1 MNILITTGIFPPDV
15 GGPAKFVPL
24 IADNLSKN
32 HSLNVITLSEE
43 TYSVDEFDYGIFR
56 IKRNQNKIF
65 RFIKTVMLITRKGRN
80 VNIIF
85 INGLWLEVYIANLF
99 LRKKTIRKIV
109 GDPVWEKLY
118 TQYRIDDNFDQ
129 FQQKKYTL
137 KIELLKFLRNFTLK
151 SSNTIVV
158 PSKHLMDFVK
168 NLGFKGS
175 LLQINNG
182 TEITESKKTNKD
194 SYEFLIVSRLVRQ
207 KNIDIVLKSL
217 SLVKEKYSIDFQL
230 NIVGEG
236 PEYKKLNG
244 LIEQLNLIEN
254 VKLVGPKHGEE
265 LNHFYKTSNYFLQIS
280 TYEGMP
286 HSVLEAMNYGLTV
299 IISNFGGN
307 AELLLNNKYGYLVD
321 SFKVEEIANTIYQA
335 LNDAEERFIE
345 GKKLIESN
353 FDIEETIKNY
363 TELITNDG

>member
-32 HSLNVITLSEE
+32 HVLNVITLSEE
-43 TYSVDEFDYGIFR
+43 THNIDEFNYR
-56 IKRNQNKIF
+56 ISRIRRKQNKLY
-65 RFIKTVMLITRKGRN
+65 RFLKTVILIIKEGRK

-85 INGLWLEVYIANLF
+85 VNGLWLEVYVANLF

-109 GDPVWEKLY
+109 GDPIWEKLY
-118 TQYRIDDNFDQ
+118 TKYRIDDNFDQ

-151 SSNTIVV
+151 SNNTIVV

-168 NLGFKGS
+168 NIGFKGR

-182 TEITESKKTNKD
+182 TEITENKKTNKD
-194 SYEFLIVSRLVRQ
+194 SYDFLIVSRLVRQ
-207 KNIDIVLKSL
+207 KNIDLVLKSL
-217 SLVKEKYSIDFQL
+217 SVVKEKYSVNFNL

-236 PEYKKLNG
+236 PEYKNIIN
-244 LIEQLNLIEN
+244 LIEQLKLKECVN
-254 VKLVGPKHGEE
+254 LVGSKHGEE
-265 LNHFYKTSNYFLQIS
+265 LNQFYKTSNYFLQIS

-321 SFKVEEIANTIYQA
+321 SFEVKEIANTIYQA
-335 LNDAEERFIE
+335 LNDAEKKFIK
-345 GKKLIESN
+345 GKKLIESE
-353 FDIEETIKNY
+353 FDIQETIKNY
-363 TELITNDG
+363 TDLILNNE

>member
-32 HSLNVITLSEE
+32 HVLNVITLSEE
-43 TYSVDEFDYGIFR
+43 LNNIDEFDYGILR
-56 IKRNQNKIF
+56 IRRKQNKLY
-65 RFIKTVMLITRKGRN
+65 RFLKTVMLIIKEGRK

-85 INGLWLEVYIANLF
+85 VNGLWLEVYIANLF
-99 LRKKTIRKIV
+99 LRKKTIRKVV

-118 TQYRIDDNFDQ
+118 TQYKIDDNFDQ
-129 FQQKKYTL
+129 FQQQKYTL
-137 KIELLKFLRNFTLK
+137 KIELLKFLRSFTLK
-151 SSNTIVV
+151 SNNTIVV
-158 PSKHLMDFVK
+158 PSKHLMNFVK
-168 NLGFKGS
+168 NLGFKGR

-182 TEITESKKTNKD
+182 TEITKGKKTNKD
-194 SYEFLIVSRLVRQ
+194 SFEFLIISRLVRQ

-217 SLVKEKYSIDFQL
+217 SVVKDKYSIDFHL

-236 PEYKKLNG
+236 PEYKD
-244 LIEQLNLIEN
+244 LISLIKQLNLIEN

-286 HSVLEAMNYGLTV
+286 HSVLEAMNYKLTV
-299 IISNFGGN
+299 IASDFGGN
-307 AELLLNNKYGYLVD
+307 SELIQNNKYGYLVD
-321 SFKVEEIANTIYQA
+321 TFEAEGVANIIHKA
-335 LNDAEERFIE
+335 LNDSEEKYIE
-345 GKKLIESN
+345 GKKLIESK
-353 FDIEETIKNY
+353 FDVQETIKKY
-363 TELITNDG
+363 LELILNNE

>member
-24 IADNLSKN
+24 IANNLSKN

-43 TYSVDEFDYGIFR
+43 TFSVDDFDYGIFR

-168 NLGFKGS
+168 NLGFKGR

-182 TEITESKKTNKD
+182 TEITKSKKTNKD
-194 SYEFLIVSRLVRQ
+194 SFEFLIVSRLVRQ

-236 PEYKKLNG
+236 PEHKS
-244 LIEQLNLIEN
+244 LINLIN
-254 VKLVGPKHGEE
+254 KLGLQDSVNMVGSKYGED
-265 LNHFYKTSNYFLQIS
+265 LKSFYKFSNYFLQLS
-280 TYEGMP
+280 SYEGMP
-286 HSVLEAMNYGLTV
+286 HSILEAMNYELK
-299 IISNFGGN
+299 IIASNFGGN
-307 AELLLNNKYGYLVD
+307 YELLGDNDFGFTSPSLDIETV
-321 SFKVEEIANTIYQA
+321 ANTIYTA
-335 LNDAEERFIE
+335 IKDNSDITTKSKELVNKHYNIE
-345 GKKLIESN
+345 N
-353 FDIEETIKNY
+353 TINKFSEIILDN
-363 TELITNDG
+363 E

>member
-24 IADNLSKN
+24 VANNLSKN
-32 HSLNVITLSEE
+32 HDLKVITLSEE
-43 TYSVDEFDYGIFR
+43 TNYVEEFDYGILR
-56 IKRNQNKIF
+56 IKRKQNKLS
-65 RFIKTVMLITRKGRN
+65 RFLKTVKLIIKEGRN

-85 INGLWLEVYIANLF
+85 VNGLWLEVYIANLF

-109 GDPVWEKLY
+109 GDPIWEKLY
-118 TQYRIDDNFDQ
+118 TQYKIDDNFDK

-151 SSNTIVV
+151 SCNTIVV

-168 NLGFKGS
+168 NLGFKGN

-182 TEITESKKTNKD
+182 TELTESVQTNKD
-194 SYEFLIVSRLVRQ
+194 TYKFLIVSRLVRQ
-207 KNIDIVLKSL
+207 KNIDLVLKSL
-217 SLVKEKYSIDFQL
+217 SVVRDKYFVDFHL

-236 PEYKKLNG
+236 PEYKN
-244 LIEQLNLIEN
+244 INNLIEKLN
-254 VKLVGPKHGEE
+254 LSECVNLVGSKHGEE
-265 LNHFYKTSNYFLQIS
+265 LKDFYKNSNYFLQIS

-307 AELLLNNKYGYLVD
+307 SELLLNNKYGYLVD
-321 SFKVEEIANTIYQA
+321 TFEVEGVADIIYQA
-335 LNDAEERFIE
+335 LNDTEEKFIE
-345 GKKLIESN
+345 GKKLIESK
-353 FDIEETIKNY
+353 FDIEKTIKNY
-363 TELITNDG
+363 SELILNNA